1 MNITILLSILLLL
14 TTSLSGFLL
23 KELFK
28 KFWFWKEFQKKYKN
42 QISWIYNWDK
52 KPGMYTIKMEWNKA
66 FNTIIGFDF
75 SLGPIKNIGYDI
87 FWYMESSDDWIL
99 YFSTYL
105 GKWWVEF
112 LFLIESDSVEKI
124 DIFLIE
130 DNPLIIPNYIFY
142 SHWWQKLNL
151 F

>member
-1 MNITILLSILLLL
+1 
-14 TTSLSGFLL
+14 
-23 KELFK
+23 
-28 KFWFWKEFQKKYKN
+28 
-42 QISWIYNWDK
+42 
-52 KPGMYTIKMEWNKA
+52 MYTIKMEWNKA

-112 LFLIESDSVEKI
+112 IFLIESGYSVEKI

-130 DNPLIIPNYIFY
+130 DDSSIKPSYLFY
-142 SHWWQKLNL
+142 PHWWQKLNL